1 MGRWFIAVLLT
12 IALSITLAP
21 TAARKVRVVATTT
34 DLKWATEQV
43 GGERVEVVALM
54 HPLQNPHTVQ
64 PRPSFI
70 VQLNRADLL
79 VRIGLDYEEA
89 WLPPMVDEA
98 RNPKVRRGGTG
109 DVDASRGIP
118 LLEIPQGRVTRE
130 QGEVHIFG
138 NPHYWLD
145 PANMRII
152 VRNIAEGLKRVDPA
166 NADDY
171 DRNLRQTERM
181 LNDLQ
186 EETERMAAPLR
197 GEKFVAY
204 HATWS
209 YLANRYGFKIVG
221 YLEPKP
227 GIPPSASHLADLI
240 LLMRREQV
248 KVILKEP
255 FYENRS
261 PNMVAQRTG
270 AKVVEVCP
278 SVGGEPGTETYPK
291 LLRHILSKLVSAV
304 QEGQQK

>member
-1 MGRWFIAVLLT
+1 MRRWCFVVFLT
-12 IALSITLAP
+12 VALGISLAP

-34 DLKWATEQV
+34 DLKWAAEQV
-43 GGERVEVVALM
+43 GGRHVEVVALM

-152 VRNIAEGLKRVDPA
+152 ARNIAEGLKRVDPA

-171 DRNLRQTERM
+171 DRNLRQTERA
-181 LNDLQ
+181 LSDLQ

-204 HATWS
+204 HTTWS

-255 FYENRS
+255 FYENRL

>member
-145 PANMRII
+145 PANMRLI

-255 FYENRS
+255 FYENRL

-270 AKVVEVCP
+270 AKVVEVCS

>member
-1 MGRWFIAVLLT
+1 MKRMLVWFTAAFMALMLAIA
-12 IALSITLAP
+12 P
-21 TAARKVRVVATTT
+21 GAARKLRVVATTN
-34 DLKWATEQV
+34 DLKWAVEQI
-43 GGERVEVVALM
+43 GGKNVEVVALM

-79 VRIGLDYEEA
+79 VRIGLDYEET
-89 WLPPMVDEA
+89 WLPPLVEES
-98 RNPKVRRGGTG
+98 RNPKIRRGGVG
-109 DVDASRGIP
+109 DVDASIGIP

-145 PANMRII
+145 PENMKII
-152 VRNIAEGLKRVDPA
+152 ARNIANGLRRIDPA
-166 NADDY
+166 NADEY
-171 DRNLRQTERM
+171 ERNLKRLERLM
-181 LNDLQ
+181 DDLLD
-186 EETERMAAPLR
+186 ETLKLAAPLR

-204 HATWS
+204 HTTWS
-209 YLANRYGFKIVG
+209 YLANRYGFRIIG

-240 LLMRREQV
+240 VRMRQEKV

-255 FYENRS
+255 FYENRI

-270 AKVVEVCP
+270 AKVVEICP
-278 SVGGEPGTETYPK
+278 TVGGEPDTETYPK
-291 LLRHILSKLVSAV
+291 LLRQILTKLVNAV
-304 QEGQQK
+304 QSVK

>member
-1 MGRWFIAVLLT
+1 MRRWCFVVFLT
-12 IALSITLAP
+12 VALGISLAP

-79 VRIGLDYEEA
+79 VRIGLDYEEV

-186 EETERMAAPLR
+186 EETERVAAPLQ

-204 HATWS
+204 HTTWS

-255 FYENRS
+255 FYENRL

-291 LLRHILSKLVSAV
+291 LLRHILSKLVNAV
-304 QEGQQK
+304 QNEK

>member
-12 IALSITLAP
+12 IALSVTLAP

-89 WLPPMVDEA
+89 WLPPTVDEA

-118 LLEIPQGRVTRE
+118 LIEIPQGRVTRE

-145 PANMRII
+145 PANMRLIA
-152 VRNIAEGLKRVDPA
+152 RNIAEGLKRVDPA

-204 HATWS
+204 HTTWS

-255 FYENRS
+255 FYENRL

-291 LLRHILSKLVSAV
+291 LLRHILSKLVNAV
-304 QEGQQK
+304 QEGQRK

>member
-1 MGRWFIAVLLT
+1 MKRMLVWLIVALVALMLAIA
-12 IALSITLAP
+12 P
-21 TAARKVRVVATTT
+21 GAARKLRVVATTN
-34 DLKWATEQV
+34 DLKWAVEQI
-43 GGERVEVVALM
+43 GGKNVEVVALM

-79 VRIGLDYEEA
+79 VRIGLDYEET
-89 WLPPMVDEA
+89 WLPPLVEES
-98 RNPKVRRGGTG
+98 RNPKIRRGGVG
-109 DVDASRGIP
+109 DVDASIGIP

-145 PANMRII
+145 PENMKII
-152 VRNIAEGLKRVDPA
+152 ARNIANGLRRIDPA
-166 NADDY
+166 NADEY
-171 DRNLRQTERM
+171 ERNLRRLERLM
-181 LNDLQ
+181 DDLLD
-186 EETERMAAPLR
+186 ETLKLAAPLR

-204 HATWS
+204 HTTWS
-209 YLANRYGFKIVG
+209 YLANRYGFRIIG

-240 LLMRREQV
+240 VRMRQEKV

-255 FYENRS
+255 FYENRI

-270 AKVVEVCP
+270 AKVVEICP
-278 SVGGEPGTETYPK
+278 TVGGEPDTETYPK
-291 LLRHILSKLVSAV
+291 LLRHILTKLVNAV
-304 QEGQQK
+304 QSEK

>member
-1 MGRWFIAVLLT
+1 MKRMLVWLIVALVALMLAIA
-12 IALSITLAP
+12 P
-21 TAARKVRVVATTT
+21 GAARKLRVVATTN
-34 DLKWATEQV
+34 DLKWAVEQI
-43 GGERVEVVALM
+43 GGKNVEVVALM

-79 VRIGLDYEEA
+79 VRIGLDYEEP
-89 WLPPMVDEA
+89 WLPPLVEES
-98 RNPKVRRGGTG
+98 RNPKIRRGGAG
-109 DVDASRGIP
+109 DVDASIGIP

-145 PANMRII
+145 PENMKII
-152 VRNIAEGLKRVDPA
+152 ARNIAEGLKRVDPS
-166 NADDY
+166 NADEY
-171 DRNLRQTERM
+171 DGNLKRLERLM
-181 LNDLQ
+181 DDLLD
-186 EETERMAAPLR
+186 ETLKLAAPLR

-209 YLANRYGFKIVG
+209 YLANRYGFRIIG

-240 LLMRREQV
+240 VRMRQEKV
-248 KVILKEP
+248 KFILKEP
-255 FYENRS
+255 FYENRI

-270 AKVVEVCP
+270 AKVVEICP
-278 SVGGEPGTETYPK
+278 TVGGEPDTETYPK
-291 LLRHILSKLVSAV
+291 LLRRILTKLVNAV
-304 QEGQQK
+304 QSVK

>member
-1 MGRWFIAVLLT
+1 MKRMLVWLIVALVTLMLAIA
-12 IALSITLAP
+12 P
-21 TAARKVRVVATTT
+21 GAARKLRVVATTN
-34 DLKWATEQV
+34 DLKWAVEQI
-43 GGERVEVVALM
+43 GGKNVEVVALM

-79 VRIGLDYEEA
+79 VRIGLDYEET
-89 WLPPMVDEA
+89 WLPPLVEES
-98 RNPKVRRGGTG
+98 RNPKIRRGGVG
-109 DVDASRGIP
+109 DVDASIGIP

-145 PANMRII
+145 PENMKII
-152 VRNIAEGLKRVDPA
+152 ARNIANGLRRIDPA
-166 NADDY
+166 NADEY
-171 DRNLRQTERM
+171 ERNLKRLERLM
-181 LNDLQ
+181 DDLLD
-186 EETERMAAPLR
+186 ETLKLAAPLR

-209 YLANRYGFKIVG
+209 YLANRYGFRIIG

-240 LLMRREQV
+240 VRMRQEKV
-248 KVILKEP
+248 KVIIKEP
-255 FYENRS
+255 FYENRT

-270 AKVVEVCP
+270 AKVVEICP
-278 SVGGEPGTETYPK
+278 TVGGEPDTETYPK
-291 LLRHILSKLVSAV
+291 LLRRILTKLVNAV
-304 QEGQQK
+304 QSVK

>member
-1 MGRWFIAVLLT
+1 MRRMLVWFTAAFTALMLAIA
-12 IALSITLAP
+12 P
-21 TAARKVRVVATTT
+21 GAARKLRVVAATN
-34 DLKWATEQV
+34 DLKWAVEQI
-43 GGERVEVVALM
+43 GGKNVEVVALM

-79 VRIGLDYEEA
+79 VRIGLDYEET
-89 WLPPMVDEA
+89 WLPPLVEES
-98 RNPKVRRGGTG
+98 RNPKIRRGGVG
-109 DVDASRGIP
+109 DVDASIGIP

-145 PANMRII
+145 PESMKII
-152 VRNIAEGLKRVDPA
+152 ARNIANGLRRIDPA
-166 NADDY
+166 NADEY
-171 DRNLRQTERM
+171 ERNLKRLERLM
-181 LNDLQ
+181 DDLLD
-186 EETERMAAPLR
+186 ETLKLAAPLR

-204 HATWS
+204 HTTWS
-209 YLANRYGFKIVG
+209 YLANRYGFRIIG

-240 LLMRREQV
+240 VRMRQEKV

-255 FYENRS
+255 FYENRI

-270 AKVVEVCP
+270 AKVVEICP
-278 SVGGEPGTETYPK
+278 TVGGEPDTETYPK
-291 LLRHILSKLVSAV
+291 LLRHILTKLVNAV
-304 QEGQQK
+304 QSVK

>member
-1 MGRWFIAVLLT
+1 MKRMLVWLIVALVALMLAIA
-12 IALSITLAP
+12 P
-21 TAARKVRVVATTT
+21 GAARKLRVVATTN
-34 DLKWATEQV
+34 DLKWAVEQI
-43 GGERVEVVALM
+43 GGKNVEVVALM

-79 VRIGLDYEEA
+79 VRIGLDYEET
-89 WLPPMVDEA
+89 WLPPLVEES
-98 RNPKVRRGGTG
+98 RNPKIRRGGVG
-109 DVDASRGIP
+109 DVDASIGIP

-145 PANMRII
+145 PESMKII
-152 VRNIAEGLKRVDPA
+152 ARNIANGLRRIDPA
-166 NADDY
+166 NADEY
-171 DRNLRQTERM
+171 ERNLKRLERLM
-181 LNDLQ
+181 DDLLD
-186 EETERMAAPLR
+186 ETLKLAAPLR

-204 HATWS
+204 HTTWS
-209 YLANRYGFKIVG
+209 YLANRYGFRIIG

-240 LLMRREQV
+240 VRMRQEKV

-255 FYENRS
+255 FYENRI

-270 AKVVEVCP
+270 AKVVEICP
-278 SVGGEPGTETYPK
+278 TVGGEPDTETYPK
-291 LLRHILSKLVSAV
+291 LLRHILTKLVNAV
-304 QEGQQK
+304 QSVK

>member
-1 MGRWFIAVLLT
+1 MRQCLGWLLLVVT
-12 IALSITLAP
+12 LMLSVAP
-21 TAARKVRVVATTT
+21 TAARKLRVVATTN
-34 DLKWATEQV
+34 DLKWAAEQI
-43 GGERVEVVALM
+43 GGDRVEVVALM

-70 VQLNRADLL
+70 VHLNRADLL

-89 WLPPMVDEA
+89 WLPPLIDEA
-98 RNPKVRRGGTG
+98 RNPRVRRGGVG
-109 DVDASRGIP
+109 YVDASVGVP
-118 LLEIPQGRVTRE
+118 LLEVPQSRVTRE

-145 PANMRII
+145 PENMKII
-152 VRNIAEGLKRVDPA
+152 ARNIAEGLQRLDPNGA
-166 NADDY
+166 AIY
-171 DRNLRQTERM
+171 ERNLKRLERAM
-181 LNDLQ
+181 DELLD
-186 EETERMAAPLR
+186 ETQKLAAPLR

-204 HATWS
+204 HTTWS
-209 YLANRYGFKIVG
+209 YLANRYGFRIIG

-240 LLMRREQV
+240 VRMRQERV

-255 FYENRS
+255 FYENRI

-278 SVGGEPGTETYPK
+278 TIGGEPETETYPK
-291 LLRHILSKLVSAV
+291 LLRRILTKLVGAIQTV
-304 QEGQQK
+304 K

>member
-1 MGRWFIAVLLT
+1 MKRMLVWLI
-12 IALSITLAP
+12 IALVALMLAIVP
-21 TAARKVRVVATTT
+21 GAARKLRVVATTN
-34 DLKWATEQV
+34 DLKWAVEQI
-43 GGERVEVVALM
+43 GGKNVEVVALM

-79 VRIGLDYEEA
+79 VRIGLDYEET
-89 WLPPMVDEA
+89 WLPPLVEES
-98 RNPKVRRGGTG
+98 RNPKIRRGGVG
-109 DVDASRGIP
+109 DVDASIGIP

-145 PANMRII
+145 PENMKII
-152 VRNIAEGLKRVDPA
+152 ARNIANGLRRIDPA
-166 NADDY
+166 NADEY
-171 DRNLRQTERM
+171 ERNLKRLERLM
-181 LNDLQ
+181 DDLLD
-186 EETERMAAPLR
+186 ETLKLAAPLR

-204 HATWS
+204 HTTWS
-209 YLANRYGFKIVG
+209 YLANRYGFRIIG

-240 LLMRREQV
+240 VRMRQEKV

-255 FYENRS
+255 FYENRI

-270 AKVVEVCP
+270 AKVVEICP
-278 SVGGEPGTETYPK
+278 TVGGEPDTETYPK
-291 LLRHILSKLVSAV
+291 LLRRILTKLVNAV
-304 QEGQQK
+304 QSEK

>member
-1 MGRWFIAVLLT
+1 
-12 IALSITLAP
+12 
-21 TAARKVRVVATTT
+21 VVATTN
-34 DLKWATEQV
+34 DLKWAVEQI
-43 GGERVEVVALM
+43 GGKNVEVVALM

-79 VRIGLDYEEA
+79 VRIGLDYEET
-89 WLPPMVDEA
+89 WLPPLVEES
-98 RNPKVRRGGTG
+98 RNPKIRRGGVG
-109 DVDASRGIP
+109 DVDASIGIP

-145 PANMRII
+145 PENMKII
-152 VRNIAEGLKRVDPA
+152 ARNIANGLRRIDPA
-166 NADDY
+166 NADEY
-171 DRNLRQTERM
+171 ERNLKRLERLM
-181 LNDLQ
+181 DDLLD
-186 EETERMAAPLR
+186 ETLKLAAPLR

-204 HATWS
+204 HTTWS
-209 YLANRYGFKIVG
+209 YLANRYGFRIIG

-240 LLMRREQV
+240 VRMRQEKV

-255 FYENRS
+255 FYENRI

-270 AKVVEVCP
+270 AKVVEICP
-278 SVGGEPGTETYPK
+278 TVGGEPDTETYPK
-291 LLRHILSKLVSAV
+291 LLRQILTKLVNAV
-304 QEGQQK
+304 QSVK

>member
-1 MGRWFIAVLLT
+1 
-12 IALSITLAP
+12 
-21 TAARKVRVVATTT
+21 
-34 DLKWATEQV
+34 
-43 GGERVEVVALM
+43 M

-79 VRIGLDYEEA
+79 VRIGLDYEET
-89 WLPPMVDEA
+89 WLPPLVEES
-98 RNPKVRRGGTG
+98 RNPKIRRGGVG
-109 DVDASRGIP
+109 DVDASIGIP

-145 PANMRII
+145 PENMKII
-152 VRNIAEGLKRVDPA
+152 ARNIAEGLKRVDPS
-166 NADDY
+166 NADEY
-171 DRNLRQTERM
+171 DGNLKRLERLM
-181 LNDLQ
+181 DDLLD
-186 EETERMAAPLR
+186 ETLKLAAPLR

-204 HATWS
+204 HTTWS
-209 YLANRYGFKIVG
+209 YLANRYGFRIIG

-240 LLMRREQV
+240 VRMRQEKV

-255 FYENRS
+255 FYENRI

-270 AKVVEVCP
+270 AKVVEICP
-278 SVGGEPGTETYPK
+278 TVGGEPDTETYPK
-291 LLRHILSKLVSAV
+291 LLRRILTKLVNAV
-304 QEGQQK
+304 QSVK

>member
-118 LLEIPQGRVTRE
+118 LIEIPQGRVTRE

-145 PANMRII
+145 PANMRLIA
-152 VRNIAEGLKRVDPA
+152 RNIAEGLKRVDPA

-197 GEKFVAY
+197 GEKFIAY
-204 HATWS
+204 HTTWS

-255 FYENRS
+255 FYENRL

-291 LLRHILSKLVSAV
+291 LLRHILSKLVNAM